1 MTTRENIDDFL
12 KQKRLALVGVSHT
25 ATDFTRTL
33 FHEFVRRGY
42 DTVPVNPN
50 AAEIEGQ
57 RCFARV
63 QDIRPPV
70 DGVLV
75 MTPSKV
81 AERVV
86 MDCASAGVKRVWLY
100 RAVGQGAVS
109 KASIQYCKANGIRVI
124 PGYCPFMFWPDTAF
138 FHRLHSGLL
147 KIFGRMPD

>member
-12 KQKRLALVGVSHT
+12 KQKRLALVGVSHN
-25 ATDFTRTL
+25 AGDFTRAV

-63 QDIRPPV
+63 QDITPPV

-75 MTPSKV
+75 MTPSKA
-81 AERVV
+81 AEFVV

-100 RAVGQGAVS
+100 RAGGKGAVS
-109 KASIQYCKANGIRVI
+109 KASIQYCKANGIHVI
-124 PGYCPFMFWPDTAF
+124 PGYCPFMFWPDAAF
-138 FHRLHSGLL
+138 VHRFHRGLL
-147 KIFGRMPD
+147 KIFGGMPD